1 MRRRPATVSSC
12 DEPAGGDLR
21 HGLFEDV
28 VGSVSWPV
36 VFLVEHPGGAL
47 VQALQ
52 LLVLSVLQDLRHVS
66 QDAVHL
72 RSTSVRA
79 NVSNVLETEL

>member
-1 MRRRPATVSSC
+1 MGA
-12 DEPAGGDLR
+12 PAGGHLR
-21 HGLFEDV
+21 HSLLEDII
-28 VGSVSWPV
+28 GSVSWPV

-52 LLVLSVLQDLRHVS
+52 LLVLGVLQDLCYVS

-72 RSTSVRA
+72 RSTSVGE
-79 NVSNVLETEL
+79 NVAECP